1 LAEAE
6 GISGLVSADL
16 KVRKENT
23 AERAASV
30 LRNLIVRGDIEP
42 GQPLREVELAPALGV
57 SRNTIREALRILAR
71 EALVAPS
78 HRNVYTVVQV
88 SEADVPDIFRARG
101 MIEFAAVKAIAED
114 DSALD
119 LTEMRAAVDALR
131 KLRPDVEWWE
141 VVDAD
146 LAFHTAMVAQARSP
160 RLSAI
165 YKQLEGEIRL
175 CLCVSS
181 QFQVTLETLVDEH
194 TEFLVLLEKGKYER
208 FEKLLAASM
217 DAAAA
222 RVIAMLGTAA
232 AAEGNGA
239 PDGNGSD
246 PS

>member
-1 LAEAE
+1 MAGEGE
-6 GISGLVSADL
+6 GISGLASVDL

-23 AERAASV
+23 AERSAGV

-78 HRNVYTVVQV
+78 HRNVYTVVRV

-101 MIEFAAVKAIAED
+101 MIEFAAVTAIAED
-114 DSALD
+114 DSELD
-119 LTEMRAAVDALR
+119 LTEMRDAVEGLR
-131 KLRPDVEWWE
+131 KLRSDVEWWE

-146 LAFHTAMVAQARSP
+146 LAFHTALVAQARSP

-175 CLCVSS
+175 CLCVST
-181 QFQVTLETLVDEH
+181 QFQVSIERLVDEH
-194 TEFLVLLEKGKYER
+194 TEFLMLLEKGKYER
-208 FEKLLAASM
+208 FEQLLKATMEETS
-217 DAAAA
+217 A
-222 RVIAMLGTAA
+222 RVIAMLAA
-232 AAEGNGA
+232 ASAAEANGNSASAG
-239 PDGNGSD
+239 
-246 PS
+246 